1 MACEIW
7 GKRCSEIEIG
17 QATRIRDERFC
28 VEDDLNCDGGESDD
42 HSSIGY
48 RGEDA
53 TPHSGKLR

>member
-1 MACEIW
+1 
-7 GKRCSEIEIG
+7 
-17 QATRIRDERFC
+17 
-28 VEDDLNCDGGESDD
+28 LNCDGGESDD